1 MNRAVAVL
9 RPEPGNARTAA
20 LIAARGGRA
29 IRLPLFAVA
38 ATTWTP
44 PDPAGFD
51 ALVATSANAFRHGGD
66 GLARL
71 RTLPVWAVGR
81 ATAYAAADAGFAVE
95 VIGARGVES
104 LVAAMPAG
112 RRLLHLAGR
121 ERIAIPDA
129 VAITVYAAEPLPVAP
144 DALAALAGGVA
155 LLHSARAGAR
165 LAALVD
171 RRGDIELIAISGAVA
186 AAAGGGWA
194 SVTVAARPDDATL
207 VALALG
213 AARNGNTGRPR
224 E

>member
-20 LIAARGGRA
+20 LIAAQGGRA
-29 IRLPLFAVA
+29 IRLPLFTVA
-38 ATTWTP
+38 AKAWIP

-66 GLARL
+66 GLASL
-71 RTLPVWAVGR
+71 WTLPVWAVGR
-81 ATAYAAADAGFAVE
+81 ATARAAADAGFTVE
-95 VIGARGVES
+95 AIGDRGVES
-104 LVAAMPAG
+104 LVTTMPAG

-121 ERIAIPDA
+121 ERIATPDA

-144 DALAALAGGVA
+144 GALAALAEGVA
-155 LLHSARAGAR
+155 LLHSARASAR

-171 RRGDIELIAISGAVA
+171 RRGDIDLVAISGAVA

-194 SVTVAARPDDATL
+194 SVAVAPRPDDVTM